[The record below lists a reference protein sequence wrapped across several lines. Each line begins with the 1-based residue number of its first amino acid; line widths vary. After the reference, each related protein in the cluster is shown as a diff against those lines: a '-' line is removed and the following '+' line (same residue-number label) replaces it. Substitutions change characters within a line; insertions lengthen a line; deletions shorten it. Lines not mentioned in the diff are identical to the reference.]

1 MQINRRRFLGASAM
15 MAAAGMTARASG
27 PDKKWRACVLGDT
40 KEGGYGHSLHRIWAC
55 RPDIEVVALA
65 DPDPEGR
72 AKHAAEAKA
81 QRTYADYREMLE
93 KEKPDL
99 LAIGP
104 RWTHRHREYLLAAA
118 AHGIHGLMEK
128 PIAADLAEADE
139 MIRAIEEK
147 DLRWT
152 IGFNFRVTPIVQ
164 FVKRAVFDEG
174 LIGEV
179 LEMRGRGKED
189 HRAGGEDLIVL
200 GTHLFDMMRF
210 FAGDAVECMADITV
224 DGRPAT
230 RSDIHDATE
239 PVGKVAGDRIHAL
252 FRFKNGLAGYFAT
265 TKNRDGNGN
274 RWGVDIF
281 GSKGVVTI
289 RQDAGPRVR
298 YWRQPSWDAQDPSIG
313 WEPLPGAPDISLT
326 NPEVERYAPIVND
339 LIASIGQ
346 NRLPMASL
354 QDGRASLEMI
364 QAVYAAHFGTGRIS
378 LPLADRKHPLL

>member
-1 MQINRRRFLGASAM
+1 MQMDRRKFLGASAM
-15 MAAAGMTARASG
+15 MAAVGMTARAAE
-27 PDKKWRACVLGDT
+27 PEKKWRACVLGDT

-55 RPDIEVVALA
+55 RPDIEVVGLA

-104 RWTHRHREYLLAAA
+104 RWTRRHHEYLLAAA
-118 AHGIHGLMEK
+118 AHGIHGMMEK
-128 PIAADLAEADE
+128 PIAADLVEADE

-164 FVKRAVFDEG
+164 FVKRAVFEEG
-174 LIGEV
+174 LVGEV

-189 HRAGGEDLIVL
+189 QRAGGEDLIVL
-200 GTHLFDMMRF
+200 GTHIFDMMRF
-210 FAGDAVECMADITV
+210 FAGDAVECMAGITV

-239 PVGKVAGDRIHAL
+239 PVGKVTGDRIHAM
-252 FRFKNGLAGYFAT
+252 FRFKNGITGHFAT

-313 WEPLPGAPDISLT
+313 WEPLPGAPDTRLT

-339 LIASIGQ
+339 LIASIGEH
-346 NRLPMASL
+346 RLPMASL
-354 QDGRASLEMI
+354 QDGRDSLEMI
-364 QAVYAAHFGTGRIS
+364 QAVYAAHFGTGRVA